1 MAQNLL
7 SAGGSWEFLAG
18 SGLLGFE
25 GFGASGIWG
34 LGFRSLILG
43 SGCLS
48 PVANLNSDFRPWS
61 MDVKPAKQGCS
72 PQRSGGVEGSG
83 DIRVSRR
90 ICVNMNK
97 DRERERASERERGF
111 CGV

>member
-1 MAQNLL
+1 MPQSLRISSLPSPAATGVLDPLLGPGRTKMAQNLL

-43 SGCLS
+43 SG
-48 PVANLNSDFRPWS
+48 
-61 MDVKPAKQGCS
+61 
-72 PQRSGGVEGSG
+72 
-83 DIRVSRR
+83 
-90 ICVNMNK
+90 
-97 DRERERASERERGF
+97 
-111 CGV
+111 

>member
-1 MAQNLL
+1 MLGPGRTKMAQNLL

-43 SGCLS
+43 SG
-48 PVANLNSDFRPWS
+48 
-61 MDVKPAKQGCS
+61 
-72 PQRSGGVEGSG
+72 
-83 DIRVSRR
+83 
-90 ICVNMNK
+90 
-97 DRERERASERERGF
+97 
-111 CGV
+111 